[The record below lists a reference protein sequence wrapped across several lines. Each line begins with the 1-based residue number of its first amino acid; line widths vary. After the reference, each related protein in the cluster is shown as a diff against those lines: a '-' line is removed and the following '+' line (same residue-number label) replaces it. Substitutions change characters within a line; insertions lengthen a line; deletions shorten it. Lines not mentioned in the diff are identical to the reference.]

1 MDSRE
6 ILAVVEG
13 VSNEKGIEESIIFN
27 ALEVAIASA
36 SQRHFHEDAEISVS
50 IDTSS
55 GVYTTSRSWIVAN
68 EDDPDFHIETHKTSA
83 DAGKETGELHTE
95 VVENI
100 DFGRIE
106 TQAARQIM
114 MQKVREAER
123 ENVVSKFRAQ
133 DNTLMNG
140 IVKRVTRDNIIVE
153 INNDVEAILPR
164 DQLLPG
170 EIYKINDRIRAI
182 LQIKEIEGRGA
193 QLMLSRVCP
202 EMVTELFR
210 IEVPEI
216 NEDIIEIRGI
226 ARDAGSR
233 SKIAVKT
240 NDGRIDPVGACVGMR
255 GSRVQSVSG
264 ELGNERIDIIIF
276 EDNPAQMVINALS
289 PAKVESI
296 VMDEENRS
304 MELAVNED
312 NLALAIGARGQN
324 IRLASRLVG
333 WELNI
338 ISSEEAEAKEK
349 VVETEFQAKLMESL
363 SLDEDT
369 AEKLVE
375 LGVKTFDDIAYMDDK
390 DLEDA
395 TGLDHEKAEEL
406 KSSASDAALI
416 EAMGEFSAEEDE
428 LASLTGLGFSE
439 DDIETLKSNKLKT
452 MDDVAELAV
461 DELIDIVPM
470 DEKKAADIIMKARE
484 SWFEE

>member
-1 MDSRE
+1 MDSKE

-36 SQRHFHEDAEISVS
+36 SQRHFHEDAEISVT

-123 ENVVSKFRAQ
+123 ENIVSKFRAQ

-140 IVKRVTRDNIIVE
+140 MVKRVTRDNIIVE

-216 NEDIIEIRGI
+216 NEDVIEIRGI

-369 AEKLVE
+369 AEKLLE

-428 LASLTGLGFSE
+428 LASLTALGFSE
-439 DDIETLKSNKLKT
+439 DDIETLKLNKLKT

>member
-1 MDSRE
+1 MDSKE

-36 SQRHFHEDAEISVS
+36 SQRHFHEDAEISVT

-123 ENVVSKFRAQ
+123 ENIVSKFRAQ

-216 NEDIIEIRGI
+216 NEDVIEIRGI

-296 VMDEENRS
+296 VMDEDNRS

-363 SLDEDT
+363 SLDEET

-395 TGLDHEKAEEL
+395 TGLDHEKALEL